1 MITDQSG
8 PTVQQGRRRSRSSGK
23 TGFIAFFWTTALLCA
38 FYLLAAL
45 TDFRDQIFVGVVL
58 LGVMIAT
65 KFNPNNRVM
74 RICFLTAAAFLIGR
88 YLFWRT
94 LYTVEFTDWVSFTCA
109 IILYLAELYGIM
121 IFLFGLVV
129 NVNPITRRPP
139 HLSEDPNEIPS
150 VDVFVP
156 SYNESAELLEVTLLA
171 AQAMDYPKDKLKVFL
186 LDDGGTD
193 QKCTTG
199 SKESQAAAKK
209 RRATLQ
215 ALCED
220 IGAIYLTREKN
231 LHAKA
236 GNLNSAFE
244 QTTGDLVMVVD
255 ADHVPTRDFLQN
267 TVGFFA
273 EDEKL
278 FLVQTPHFFRNP
290 DPIEKNLDTFHQMP
304 SENEM
309 FYRVIQRGLDYWN
322 AAFFCGSGALL
333 KRTCLETTGGFS
345 GETITEDCETAITL
359 HSRGFNSVYVATPM
373 LSGLA
378 PETMGGFISQ
388 RIRWAQGMTQI
399 LRLKFPLFKRGLTI
413 PQRICYM
420 NTCMFWFFPFAR
432 IIYLLAPMAFLFFG
446 LKIYAANWETFLAYG
461 APYLIAVFTVTN
473 YFYGKV
479 RWAFVSELYEL
490 IQSIYTL
497 PAIAQA
503 LIRPRKATFKVTPKG
518 EHLKSDFI
526 SPLATPFYILEGLT
540 IVLIGTA
547 IWRLV
552 NFPDEAYPA
561 GITLFWSCVNFVLLL
576 AVIGAMFE
584 RRQLRQT
591 PRMPTGHAGRL
602 AFGDHSIACKVVDM
616 SLGGCLVKFSALNPR
631 LLRGVNAATLHVE
644 NEFDESLM
652 QFNVIPQNLRE
663 DADEGG
669 YYVGLEFN
677 HQSAG
682 EKRAKVMLTNG
693 QSLAWT
699 DFQRRRESRLGVL
712 GSFIVLM
719 YMGAKNSL
727 AHFGHALSNAGSLV
741 TGTER
746 KRRTQDIDA

>member
-1 MITDQSG
+1 MIPEQSG
-8 PTVQQGRRRSRSSGK
+8 PTMARPARAKTPGK
-23 TGFIAFFWTTALLCA
+23 LKVLATIWFLA
-38 FYLLAAL
+38 LLAAMYLLTAL
-45 TDFRDQIFVGVVL
+45 TDYRDQIIVGGIL
-58 LGVMIAT
+58 LGVMVVT
-65 KFNPNNRVM
+65 KFQPNNRLM
-74 RICFLTAAAFLIGR
+74 RICFLMAGVFLVGR
-88 YLFWRT
+88 YFLWRT
-94 LYTVEFTDWVSFTCA
+94 LYTVEFTNWTSFICA
-109 IILYLAELYGIM
+109 VILYLAEFYGIM
-121 IFLFGLVV
+121 IFLFGVFV

-139 HLSEDPNEIPS
+139 PLSDNPDEVPS

-171 AQAMDYPKDKLKVFL
+171 CQSMEYPKGKLKVFL

-199 SKESQAAAKK
+199 SKESQEAAQK
-209 RRATLQ
+209 RRAELQ
-215 ALCED
+215 AMCREID
-220 IGAIYLTREKN
+220 CIYMTREKN

-236 GNLNSAFE
+236 GNLNSAFQ
-244 QTTGDLVMVVD
+244 QTDGDLAMVVD

-267 TVGFFA
+267 TVSYFG

-333 KRTCLETTGGFS
+333 RRSHLETVGGFS
-345 GETITEDCETAITL
+345 GETITEDCETALTL
-359 HSRGFNSVYVATPM
+359 HTKGYNSLYVATPM

-399 LRLKFPLFKRGLTI
+399 MRLKFPLFARGLTI

-420 NTCMFWFFPFAR
+420 NTCMFWLFPFAR

-461 APYLIAVFTVTN
+461 VPYLIAVFTVTN
-473 YFYGKV
+473 YLYGKV

-497 PAIAQA
+497 PAIIQA
-503 LIRPRKATFKVTPKG
+503 IIRPRNATFKVTPKG

-526 SPLATPFYILEGLT
+526 SPLATPFYLLEGLT
-540 IVLIGTA
+540 VVLIGTA
-547 IWRLV
+547 IYRLI
-552 NFPDEAYPA
+552 NFPEDAYPA

-576 AVIGAMFE
+576 AVLGAMFE

-591 PRMPTGHAGRL
+591 PRMPASLGARL
-602 AFGDHSIACKVVDM
+602 VVGEHSLPCRIADM
-616 SLGGCLVKFSALNPR
+616 SLGGCLLKFSSLNPR
-631 LLRGVNAATLHVE
+631 LLRGVASATLYVE
-644 NEFDESLM
+644 SDEDGREITS
-652 QFNVIPQNLRE
+652 QVIPRNLRE
-663 DADEGG
+663 DPEGG
-669 YYVGLEFN
+669 YQVGLEFD
-677 HQSAG
+677 HQTVQ
-682 EKRAKVMLTNG
+682 EKREKVMITNG
-693 QSLAWT
+693 RSIAWT

-727 AHFGHALSNAGSLV
+727 AHLGHALSNMGSVV
-741 TGTER
+741 TGENR
-746 KRRTQDIDA
+746 KRRTQDLDA